1 MTRTS
6 TLINEDNLLSEQ
18 LQAAVNYE
26 RVNLRIDDLQRAE
39 RYLRAAG
46 EAARRFANTIKMVQQ
61 YDYSEMRAQP
71 WTLVNTKE
79 QLMQHA
85 LKNSNRY
92 KAFIDWH
99 HQILLKLLTK

>member
-1 MTRTS
+1 M
-6 TLINEDNLLSEQ
+6 TLIPEQNLLTEQ
-18 LQAAVNYE
+18 LQAAVNHE
-26 RVNLRIDDLQRAE
+26 RVKLRIEDLQRAE

-85 LKNSNRY
+85 MKNSNRY
-92 KAFIDWH
+92 KAFMEWQQKIV
-99 HQILLKLLTK
+99 LKNL

>member
-26 RVNLRIDDLQRAE
+26 RVKLRIQDLQRAE

-46 EAARRFANTIKMVQQ
+46 EASRRYANRIKMVEQ
-61 YDYSEMRAQP
+61 YYSAESNYEP
-71 WTLVNTKE
+71 WVLVNTKQE
-79 QLMQHA
+79 LMLESA
-85 LKNSNRY
+85 MNRDRY